1 MNVEFLAPARVEFA
15 EAVGSCGAQPTGF
28 GHEFAAEVRWAIE
41 GILRYPAWWL
51 MRSRRTRCRPTNR
64 FAYGIVATS
73 KTRRG
78 HGADMQTGAAVKAI
92 LVGACHGFRLFY
104 AE

>member
-15 EAVGSCGAQPTGF
+15 EAVRYCGAQPTGF
-28 GHEFAAEVRWAIE
+28 GHEFATEVHWAIAR
-41 GILRYPAWWL
+41 ILRYPAWWL
-51 MRSRRTRCRPTNR
+51 MLSRRTRCCPTNR
-64 FAYGIVATS
+64 FPYGIMANS
-73 KTRRG
+73 QTRKG
-78 HGADMQTGAAVKAI
+78 HGADMQTDAAVKAI